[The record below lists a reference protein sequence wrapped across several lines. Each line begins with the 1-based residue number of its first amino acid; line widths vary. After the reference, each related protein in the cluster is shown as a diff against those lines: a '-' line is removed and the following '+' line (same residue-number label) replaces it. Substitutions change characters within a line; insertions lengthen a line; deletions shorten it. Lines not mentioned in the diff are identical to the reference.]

1 MEWLD
6 FVLFVFAVVLS
17 FLTRNVGVVHVVRRA
32 LADGSL
38 SDGERAEIAEALQRG
53 PSGASSARS

>member
-6 FVLFVFAVVLS
+6 FVLFVLAVALS

-32 LADGSL
+32 LADGLL
-38 SDGERAEIAEALQRG
+38 SDAERAEIAEALRREAL
-53 PSGASSARS
+53 PVSSARS